1 MHVVSFI
8 GHMNIAMLLI
18 QHGANPNTV
27 TVRGETA
34 LHLAVR
40 ANQTDIIRI
49 LLRNNAQVNA
59 HAKVWLLTF

>member
-1 MHVVSFI
+1 
-8 GHMNIAMLLI
+8 MNIALLLI
-18 QHGANPNTV
+18 QHGANPNTT

-49 LLRNNAQVNA
+49 LLRNNADVNA
-59 HAKVWLLTF
+59 HAKVLYILFLVIAYWI